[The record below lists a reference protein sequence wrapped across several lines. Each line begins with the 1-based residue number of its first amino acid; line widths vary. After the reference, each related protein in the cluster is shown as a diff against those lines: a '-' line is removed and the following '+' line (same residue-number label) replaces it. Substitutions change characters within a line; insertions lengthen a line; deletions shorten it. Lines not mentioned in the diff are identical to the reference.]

1 MELNVN
7 SNISISSKEDIIKHF
22 NMILDFTY
30 DDVIDNKY
38 VYIY

>member
-7 SNISISSKEDIIKHF
+7 SNISISFKEDIIKHF
-22 NMILDFTY
+22 NMIFDFTY
-30 DDVIDNKY
+30 DDVTDNKC